1 MKKLSLWN
9 LKKKF
14 SMSKNYYITT
24 PIYYPSA
31 KPHMGHAYS
40 SIIADFFA
48 RFKRID
54 GYDVNFLTGTDE
66 HGLKIQRAA
75 ERKGIDTMQF
85 CNEISQTFRNLSKIL
100 NLSNTDFIRT
110 TETRHKK
117 SVQSLWKELVK
128 NDDIYLSK
136 YSGWY
141 SVSDE
146 AFYNDEEVVEED
158 GKKIA
163 STSKSQ
169 VEWVDE
175 ESYFFRLSK
184 WEQPLLKYYENN
196 PDFIS
201 PKSRKNEVLS
211 FVKNGLKDLSVSRKS
226 FSWGIKVPDNDQH
239 VIYVWLDALT
249 NYLSAINYPN
259 TKDKIYKKFWP
270 ASIHLIGKDILR
282 FHAIYWPA
290 FLLAANLPLP
300 QKIYG
305 HGWILSGDEKMSKS
319 KGNILD
325 PIEIVNQYG
334 LDPLRYY
341 LIKEVSFGNDGN
353 ISKDKLENC
362 INSDLANNF
371 GNLCQRVTAF
381 AMKNCEGKIP
391 KKIEFNS
398 DDLKILDK
406 FKDNLNLI
414 REKIDKQDIN
424 FYIDFI
430 VNTLF
435 ETNKYFNDQE
445 PWKKKDNNLRLSTIV
460 YTTLE
465 VVRKICYM
473 LYPIIPQSSL
483 KALKIFSIKE
493 ENIEYSSIKNHNFL
507 KGGNKIHKIDILFNK
522 IELNND

>member
-1 MKKLSLWN
+1 MTKY
-9 LKKKF
+9 F
-14 SMSKNYYITT
+14 YITT

-40 SIIADFFA
+40 SIVADFFA
-48 RFKRID
+48 RFKRMD
-54 GYDVNFLTGTDE
+54 GFQVHFLTGTDE

-75 ERKGIDTMQF
+75 EKEGMDTLKF
-85 CNEISQTFRNLSKIL
+85 CDTISQTFKDLSKTL
-100 NLSNTDFIRT
+100 NLTNSDFIRT
-110 TETRHKK
+110 TEKRHLK
-117 SVQSLWKELVK
+117 SVQYLWNELEK

-146 AFYNDEEVVEED
+146 AFYNEDEIEENN

-163 STSKSQ
+163 ISSKSS

-184 WEQPLLKYYENN
+184 WEKPLLNFYEKN
-196 PDFIS
+196 PQFIS
-201 PKSRKNEVLS
+201 PESRKNEVIS

-226 FSWGIKVPDNDQH
+226 FSWGIKVPSNNDH

-249 NYLSAINYPN
+249 NYLSALNYP
-259 TKDKIYKKFWP
+259 DKNDQLLNNFWP
-270 ASIHLIGKDILR
+270 ASLHIIGKDILR

-290 FLLAANLPLP
+290 FLLAAKIKPPL
-300 QKIYG
+300 KVYG

-325 PIEIVNQYG
+325 PIDIIENYG
-334 LDPLRYY
+334 IDALRYY

-353 ISKDKLENC
+353 ISQDRLEDC

-371 GNLCQRVTAF
+371 GNLCQRVVAF
-381 AMKNCEGKIP
+381 SLKNCEGKIP
-391 KKIEFNS
+391 NKIEFQS

-406 FKDNLNLI
+406 FKNNLNTI
-414 REKIDKQDIN
+414 REKIDNQDIN

-430 VNTLF
+430 VNSLF
-435 ETNKYFNDQE
+435 EANKYFNDQE
-445 PWKKKDNNLRLSTIV
+445 PWKKKDNLIRLNTIV

-465 VVRKICYM
+465 IVRKISYL
-473 LYPIIPQSSL
+473 LYPIIPESSV
-483 KALKIFSIKE
+483 KALKIFDIKE
-493 ENIEYSSIKNHNFL
+493 KDIDFSSIENNDFL
-507 KGGNKIHKIDILFNK
+507 IKDKKINKIDILFKK
-522 IELNND
+522 IEKNND

>member
-1 MKKLSLWN
+1 MD
-9 LKKKF
+9 
-14 SMSKNYYITT
+14 KNYYITT

-54 GYDVNFLTGTDE
+54 GYKVYFLTGTDE

-75 ERKGIDTMQF
+75 EKKGVEPLAF
-85 CNEISQTFRNLSKIL
+85 CDEISKTFKNLSKTL
-100 NLSNTDFIRT
+100 NLTNNDFIRT
-110 TETRHKK
+110 TESRHKK
-117 SVQSLWKELVK
+117 SVQYLWEELKK

-146 AFYNDEEVVEED
+146 AFYNEDEIED
-158 GKKIA
+158 LDNKKVAI
-163 STSKSQ
+163 SSKSP

-184 WEQPLLKYYENN
+184 WEKPLLEFYEKN

-201 PKSRKNEVLS
+201 PASRKNEVIS
-211 FVKNGLKDLSVSRKS
+211 FVKSGLKDLSVSRKS
-226 FSWGIKVPDNDQH
+226 FSWGIKVPNDNEH

-249 NYLSAINYPN
+249 NYISALNYPN
-259 TKDKIYKKFWP
+259 KDDELYKKFWP
-270 ASIHLIGKDILR
+270 ASVHLIGKDILR

-290 FLLAANLPLP
+290 FLLAA
-300 QKIYG
+300 KITPPKKVYG
-305 HGWILSGDEKMSKS
+305 HGWILSNEEKMSKS

-325 PIEIVNQYG
+325 PLEIIKQYG

-353 ISKDKLENC
+353 ISQERLEDC

-371 GNLCQRVTAF
+371 GNLCQRVSAF
-381 AMKNCEGKIP
+381 VIKNCDSKVPEKI
-391 KKIEFNS
+391 KFEN
-398 DDLKILDK
+398 DDIKILDEYSQNLDK
-406 FKDNLNLI
+406 LRSEIDNQN
-414 REKIDKQDIN
+414 IN
-424 FYIDFI
+424 YYIDYI
-430 VNTLF
+430 VKRLF
-435 ETNKYFNDQE
+435 EANKYFNDQE
-445 PWKKKDNNLRLSTIV
+445 PWKKKGDKIRLNTIV

-465 VVRKICYM
+465 IVRKVTFL

-483 KALKIFSIKE
+483 KALKIFNLEEKDVIFQSIGNNE
-493 ENIEYSSIKNHNFL
+493 FL
-507 KGGNKIHKIDILFNK
+507 KKGSAINKIDILFNK
-522 IELNND
+522 IEKEND

>member
-1 MKKLSLWN
+1 MD
-9 LKKKF
+9 
-14 SMSKNYYITT
+14 KNYYITT

-54 GYDVNFLTGTDE
+54 GFKVYFLTGTDE

-75 ERKGIDTMQF
+75 EKKGVEPLAF
-85 CNEISQTFRNLSKIL
+85 CDEISKTFKSLSKTL
-100 NLSNTDFIRT
+100 NLTNNDFIRT
-110 TETRHKK
+110 TESRHKK
-117 SVQSLWKELVK
+117 SVQYLWEELKK

-146 AFYNDEEVVEED
+146 AFYNEDEIED
-158 GKKIA
+158 LDNKKVAI
-163 STSKSQ
+163 SSKSP

-184 WEQPLLKYYENN
+184 WEKPLLEFYEKN

-201 PKSRKNEVLS
+201 PASRKNEVIS
-211 FVKNGLKDLSVSRKS
+211 FVKSGLKDLSVSRKS
-226 FSWGIKVPDNDQH
+226 FSWGIKVPNDDDH

-249 NYLSAINYPN
+249 NYISALNYPN
-259 TKDKIYKKFWP
+259 KDDELYKKFWP
-270 ASIHLIGKDILR
+270 ASVHLIGKDILR

-290 FLLAANLPLP
+290 FLLAA
-300 QKIYG
+300 KITPPKKVYG
-305 HGWILSGDEKMSKS
+305 HGWILSNEEKMSKS

-325 PIEIVNQYG
+325 PLEIIKQYG

-353 ISKDKLENC
+353 ISQERLEDC

-371 GNLCQRVTAF
+371 GNLCQRVSAF
-381 AMKNCEGKIP
+381 VIKNCDSKVPEKI
-391 KKIEFNS
+391 KFEN
-398 DDLKILDK
+398 DDIKILDEYSQNLDK
-406 FKDNLNLI
+406 LRSEIDNQN
-414 REKIDKQDIN
+414 IN
-424 FYIDFI
+424 YYIDYI
-430 VNTLF
+430 VNRLF
-435 ETNKYFNDQE
+435 EANKYFNDQE
-445 PWKKKDNNLRLSTIV
+445 PWKKKDDKIRLNTIV

-465 VVRKICYM
+465 IVRKVTFL
-473 LYPIIPQSSL
+473 LYPIIPQSSI
-483 KALKIFSIKE
+483 KALKIFNLEEKDVIFQSIGNNE
-493 ENIEYSSIKNHNFL
+493 FL
-507 KGGNKIHKIDILFNK
+507 KKGSAINKIDILFNK
-522 IELNND
+522 IEKEND